1 MIISKEMPLF
11 LSIVP
16 DYGVNDDSY
25 TTYHYA
31 T

>member
-1 MIISKEMPLF
+1 MPLF